1 MLIGCKKKIIS
12 LFYVKGGIVVE
23 GLMMSFY
30 AKKEAVILVG
40 FILFGLG
47 TLQAYFC
54 NKHEVYKHLSS
65 KRFVI
70 KVFYFITIF
79 SFGIVFSSF
88 NLSSDVT
95 DEVIFSGFFL
105 FFTRF

>member
-1 MLIGCKKKIIS
+1 MLIGCIKKIIS

-23 GLMMSFY
+23 DLMMSFY

-54 NKHEVYKHLSS
+54 NMHGVYKLLCS
-65 KRFVI
+65 KSFVR
-70 KVFYFITIF
+70 KVFY
-79 SFGIVFSSF
+79 
-88 NLSSDVT
+88 LSP
-95 DEVIFSGFFL
+95 FFHL
-105 FFTRF
+105 E